1 MKKLVIA
8 LLAIFTLAGL
18 AAAGAGYYVYRQVR
32 STVSQFA
39 ELGQVPEIERGVRVK
54 GGFVPP
60 ASEELT
66 AAQVERFM
74 RVQARVRQTL
84 GQRFAEFE
92 RKYRSLSQKDQP
104 SLADAP
110 AVIAAYRELAST
122 WLDAKRS
129 QVAALNDVGL
139 SLDEY
144 RWIRDQAY
152 RALGMPYVDL
162 DFGALAAEVRSGITT
177 EASRLRG
184 SIGEAGPELNR
195 KLIETV
201 RKQLESNLAL
211 ASFGL

>member
-8 LLAIFTLAGL
+8 LVVIFALAGI
-18 AAAGAGYYVYRQVR
+18 AAVGAGYYVYRQVR

-39 ELGQVPEIERGVRVK
+39 ELGQIPEIERGIRVK
-54 GGFVPP
+54 GSFVPP

-66 AAQVERFM
+66 AAQIERFM

-84 GQRFAEFE
+84 GQRVAEFE
-92 RKYRSLSQKDQP
+92 RKYKTLAQKDQP

-144 RWIRDQAY
+144 RWIRDQTY

-162 DFGALAAEVRSGITT
+162 DFGALAEEVRSGITT
-177 EASRLRG
+177 GASRLRG
-184 SIGEAGPELNR
+184 SIGETGPELNR
-195 KLIETV
+195 KLIESV
-201 RKQLESNLAL
+201 RKQLENNLAL